1 MTEKFKI
8 NTPTEEADVLARK
21 LPSGVAWNAKW
32 REDSNFRKLLIAIG
46 LEYIRRQQ
54 DANEIYNELHLSTT
68 NKLIDEWVNDYGI
81 QNSCF
86 KDYTGTLEDAIE
98 AIRISIQANGTS
110 TKDQFESLAGL
121 LGLDIFVYA
130 GEDYPLYTYKT
141 KKHQRFTMIVD
152 LARVLE
158 SEGFPYT
165 FPFVFQISQSEVVK
179 CLFKTLKPAN
189 VEIAFVNEGTY
200 SLDLVIDNPLQLDF
214 YNKELEDNDT
224 NQTVYSTDS
233 TQIVNDY
240 EGLSKEVINTIPKL
254 DGLNVKNNAYF
265 DGESF
270 LSYLSDD
277 SNLGTDD
284 FTISINGNSETP
296 KLYMPSNTDLVNKG
310 TSTNIITY
318 ISTSRQ
324 SVVDFEGTPREI
336 DEGIEVIDGTEVQT
350 VGEFFGGDALN
361 FSNPPELDIADEFY
375 LKAEN
380 ITFKSGVVN
389 TIYERW
395 LAPSDIAI
403 RTGIDDIGRL
413 FAIFTGSGDL
423 TQYKQYRTPMSINA
437 YDTVEVVFNSNE
449 SGDILKL
456 FVNGVYVTP
465 DKPRDDTF
473 YSIANIT
480 ADNLVAGS
488 GSTRLIGTCCCLTI
502 KSAGTEVLN
511 IPFQGNFEDQPTNN
525 RESLPVTVVGQPT
538 LLGVGHLSGENSKGY
553 APQEGNVENLVVD
566 SEEPSDQSPTVLNAT
581 EYTLSCGEG
590 EIIASGFGS
599 AFPDTP
605 LTFTT
610 TSTIVA
616 LLFVGT
622 TKYVNLELGN
632 KVTRWIPTH
641 GSSYTRKETENYF
654 QPSGVIDSSK
664 GKIETKVIFKEDD
677 SEEYVAFNDDGFYIK
692 RNTSG
697 MLEVS
702 SDGPIIDTGI
712 KLKSSTNI
720 LFQWDG
726 LDFTVSTNSGA
737 YTGVLGSSMTLTTP
751 IFIGSDSS
759 YENTCQN
766 VKNFKVY

>member
-336 DEGIEVIDGTEVQT
+336 DEDIEVIDGTEVQT
-350 VGEFFGGDALN
+350 AGEFFGNDDHLDFGNDTSLQIVDKLN
-361 FSNPPELDIADEFY
+361 IVYEINEITTVPSTPYSKWNNIDNNRGFFASIDSSGRFSFSATDDG
-375 LKAEN
+375 
-380 ITFKSGVVN
+380 TFSAGH
-389 TIYERW
+389 
-395 LAPSDIAI
+395 
-403 RTGIDDIGRL
+403 RL
-413 FAIFTGSGDL
+413 
-423 TQYKQYRTPMSINA
+423 QYRTYTSVVGANEIEIDFDTSNA
-437 YDTVEVVFNSNE
+437 GDSLQIWIDDVLQSPEPVYNDPIAGIYNADTAFRIGTV
-449 SGDILKL
+449 
-456 FVNGVYVTP
+456 FVNNNPYES
-465 DKPRDDTF
+465 F
-473 YSIANIT
+473 
-480 ADNLVAGS
+480 S
-488 GSTRLIGTCCCLTI
+488 GSISCVNV
-502 KSAGTEVLN
+502 KSAGVEVLN
-511 IPFQGNFEDQPTNN
+511 VPFQGNFEDQPTND
-525 RESLPVTVVGQPT
+525 REPLPVIVEGKPT

-632 KVTRWIPTH
+632 KVNKMDSNTWILRT
-641 GSSYTRKETENYF
+641 
-654 QPSGVIDSSK
+654 
-664 GKIETKVIFKEDD
+664 
-677 SEEYVAFNDDGFYIK
+677 
-692 RNTSG
+692 
-697 MLEVS
+697 LEK
-702 SDGPIIDTGI
+702 
-712 KLKSSTNI
+712 KLKI
-720 LFQWDG
+720 
-726 LDFTVSTNSGA
+726 
-737 YTGVLGSSMTLTTP
+737 
-751 IFIGSDSS
+751 IFNLL
-759 YENTCQN
+759 EL
-766 VKNFKVY
+766 